1 MIYDLA
7 IDNRVFL
14 EDRVDAGVQE
24 LDMLFNTVNTE
35 LLGYPEYG
43 TNFEQYL
50 WDMTPS
56 PQSLKSYIQNK
67 INTQTMIMR
76 ELDYNVEVSVI
87 SGTARQIYLVQVVVQ
102 KDDDS
107 YVVRKYELK

>member
-24 LDMLFNTVNTE
+24 LDILFNTVNTE

-87 SGTARQIYLVQVVVQ
+87 SGTARQIYLVQVVVL

>member
-87 SGTARQIYLVQVVVQ
+87 SGTARQIYLVQVVV
-102 KDDDS
+102 KRDDDS